1 MSKCTHSYIAWQY
14 TSHNVILNAF
24 CIFFGIES
32 TSYSITVNNTIMSTL
47 PFSSS
52 DTHKISITTTPKLY
66 ITGTTS
72 LTHTTNNNN
81 TTMQSS
87 TGDNNTTTLIAA
99 VISTVLILL
108 VVSILVIIIVSVLMY
123 KRRKRLTL
131 KVSSREEVSH
141 ANIDT
146 SNMRKDEGE
155 KGRMSKNPSYQ
166 SKGIYIKEHVIINI
180 RLDSNIV

>member
-1 MSKCTHSYIAWQY
+1 
-14 TSHNVILNAF
+14 
-24 CIFFGIES
+24 
-32 TSYSITVNNTIMSTL
+32 MSTVM

-72 LTHTTNNNN
+72 LTRTTND
-81 TTMQSS
+81 TTIQSS
-87 TGDNNTTTLIAA
+87 IGDSHIILLIAA

-131 KVSSREEVSH
+131 KVSSGEDVSH
-141 ANIDT
+141 AYIDT
-146 SNMRKDEGE
+146 SDMRKDEGE

-166 SKGIYIKEHVIINI
+166 PKGIYIKEHVIINI

>member
-1 MSKCTHSYIAWQY
+1 
-14 TSHNVILNAF
+14 
-24 CIFFGIES
+24 
-32 TSYSITVNNTIMSTL
+32 MSTVI

-52 DTHKISITTTPKLY
+52 DTHKISITTTPKLD
-66 ITGTTS
+66 ITGTIL
-72 LTHTTNNNN
+72 LTQSTNNNN
-81 TTMQSS
+81 TTIQSS
-87 TGDNNTTTLIAA
+87 TGDSHIMLLIAA

-131 KVSSREEVSH
+131 KVSSGKDVSH
-141 ANIDT
+141 AYIDT
-146 SNMRKDEGE
+146 SDMRKDEGE

-166 SKGIYIKEHVIINI
+166 PKGIYIKEHVIINI

>member
-1 MSKCTHSYIAWQY
+1 
-14 TSHNVILNAF
+14 
-24 CIFFGIES
+24 
-32 TSYSITVNNTIMSTL
+32 MSTVM

-52 DTHKISITTTPKLY
+52 DTHKISITTTPKLD

-72 LTHTTNNNN
+72 LSLPHTTTNNN
-81 TTMQSS
+81 TTIPSS
-87 TGDNNTTTLIAA
+87 TGDSNTTTLIAA

-131 KVSSREEVSH
+131 KVSSGQDNFCH
-141 ANIDT
+141 DYIDT
-146 SNMRKDEGE
+146 SDMRKDEGE

-166 SKGIYIKEHVIINI
+166 PKGIYIKEHVIINI